1 MNNNIGL
8 WVQALRSGR
17 YKQARGR
24 IRESSRFPWPRNSF
38 CAMGVLYDVYL
49 RSCGDKWP
57 KATLGRAPTDV
68 REWAGVSRRLEETV
82 VMHNDQG
89 TSFRDIASLIEV
101 YFARLT
107 SARQYKEAA
116 RIAEQAIERVREISQ
131 GNRTEEIVV
140 APDRERHRSQ
150 TEVLLQLSE

>member
-1 MNNNIGL
+1 
-8 WVQALRSGR
+8 
-17 YKQARGR
+17 
-24 IRESSRFPWPRNSF
+24 
-38 CAMGVLYDVYL
+38 
-49 RSCGDKWP
+49 
-57 KATLGRAPTDV
+57 
-68 REWAGVSRRLEETV
+68 
-82 VMHNDQG
+82 
-89 TSFRDIASLIEV
+89 
-101 YFARLT
+101 